1 MRILVVDDDAISRR
15 VLTQIV
21 SVYGSY
27 DVAVDGREAIE
38 IFKLASDENDR
49 YDLILL
55 DITMPELSGQ
65 DTLKEIRNIENT
77 FGIEGLKRTKIIM
90 TTASDDFK
98 NISTAFNEQC
108 DAYLVKPVSKSKL
121 DESLKRLKLI

>member
-21 SVYGSY
+21 SAYGSY
-27 DVAVDGREAIE
+27 DVAVDGREAVE
-38 IFKLASDENDR
+38 IFKLASDEQDR

-55 DITMPELSGQ
+55 DISMPELSGQ
-65 DTLKEIRNIENT
+65 DTLKEIRNIETT

-98 NISTAFNEQC
+98 DISTAFNEQC

-121 DESLKRLKLI
+121 DESLKRLKII